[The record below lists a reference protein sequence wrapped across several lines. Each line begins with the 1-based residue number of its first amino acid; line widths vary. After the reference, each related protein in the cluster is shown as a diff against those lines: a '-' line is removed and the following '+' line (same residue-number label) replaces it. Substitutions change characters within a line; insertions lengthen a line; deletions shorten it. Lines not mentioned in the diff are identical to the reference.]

1 MFELFEMGRIYF
13 RRIETGWEARV
24 SYLRRVWPSL
34 GSTLSTAS
42 TVRDGGSQTFNS
54 NAHSGEKSSN
64 PGSTMST
71 ASTVMVAIK
80 NIFLHTL

>member
-42 TVRDGGSQTFNS
+42 TVMVVLRHLIVIHTV
-54 NAHSGEKSSN
+54 EKSQVILGA
-64 PGSTMST
+64 PCQPR
-71 ASTVMVAIK
+71 VQ
-80 NIFLHTL
+80 